1 MAWKWY
7 RQRQSY
13 DGLNQWFFP
22 FSKRNTQRVY
32 WLLKLIFTSES
43 YRFRVPHILSEYKSE
58 MDGERPRR
66 QSGEKK
72 IQIKITF
79 TINSIIGKICYRR
92 QPNVYSR
99 DDEVENI
106 WNEKKKKTAKKV
118 LPSRAACII
127 SRQLVR
133 ITIVYGQT
141 SHYSIFMMIR
151 ATVWISNDFCY
162 DANQID
168 AAKCTHT
175 HRPKLD
181 ALRSL
186 KLIVSVFCFNS
197 RGLCVCGVW
206 PMWHNIISIHTD
218 ISFTFGCDEIRKEI
232 VVLLSCHR
240 FFDII

>member
-1 MAWKWY
+1 MVP

-13 DGLNQWFFP
+13 NGLNQWFFP
-22 FSKRNTQRVY
+22 FSERNTQKVY

-72 IQIKITF
+72 NTNKNNFYYKFNNWKNLLSAAAQ
-79 TINSIIGKICYRR
+79 CLQQRR
-92 QPNVYSR
+92 WSR
-99 DDEVENI
+99 KYMNR
-106 WNEKKKKTAKKV
+106 EKKTPKKV
-118 LPSRAACII
+118 LPSRAAYII

-162 DANQID
+162 DANRID
-168 AAKCTHT
+168 AAKCTPTHT
-175 HRPKLD
+175 ETETWCSAVVKANR
-181 ALRSL
+181 
-186 KLIVSVFCFNS
+186 FCF
-197 RGLCVCGVW
+197 L
-206 PMWHNIISIHTD
+206 
-218 ISFTFGCDEIRKEI
+218 F
-232 VVLLSCHR
+232 
-240 FFDII
+240 